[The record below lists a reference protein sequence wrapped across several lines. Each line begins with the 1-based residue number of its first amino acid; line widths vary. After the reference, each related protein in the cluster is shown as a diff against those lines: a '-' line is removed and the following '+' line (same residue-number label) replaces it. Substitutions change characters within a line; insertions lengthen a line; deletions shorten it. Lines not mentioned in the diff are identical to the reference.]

1 MTMPHTLSPS
11 PPTTGTLPPNDRRSA
26 SQARPTPPRRTA
38 AAKMSSSRTE
48 PLSVEAMLEK
58 QRAAAQFK
66 VRRDGE
72 KCLGV
77 PPADVSFQP
86 KFLSKAER
94 QKQLL
99 EKQNAESREHHERE
113 EKERRERDEFE
124 KKARMAANSSANGG
138 AGRGA
143 VRMQTEQ
150 YEPRERGRRNG
161 QGEWMRG
168 AMGARGDG
176 RGASNGSARPNHSN
190 ASSPPPTPAA
200 GTSQKGAKDADLT
213 EAERALIR
221 NKYLGV
227 QEKSRKKTRK
237 QLNDKKLMFDWDQTE
252 DTSDKLNPVLFDN
265 HVEATAFGVGA
276 RAGMDAA
283 QRQQGPA
290 PTTNGDPLRRGAKS
304 AFAEKHW
311 SEKPLDE
318 MKERDWRI
326 FREDF
331 GIAAK
336 GGHIPKPLRSWQES
350 DIPGTILRTIED
362 IGYAEPSPIQRQ
374 AIPIG
379 LQNRDLIGIAET
391 GSGKT
396 ASFVIPMLA
405 YISQLPRLSESNRH
419 LGPYALIIAPTR
431 ELAQQIEVETT
442 KFTANMGY
450 TCVSIVGGR
459 DMNDQAYNLRN
470 GAEIIV
476 ATPGRL
482 KDCVERHVLVLS
494 QCLYLVLDEAD
505 KSIGLGFADVLDY
518 IMDSMPASNLKP
530 DSEESE
536 DPLAL
541 MRTEGAMTPK
551 YRVTMLYSA
560 TMPVSVERLAKNYL
574 RRPATITIGNA
585 NQAVGTVEQRIEF
598 IQGEEK
604 KKARLLQILS
614 LGFEPPIIVFS
625 TTIQSVDSLSHE
637 IRKAGFN
644 VAVLHSKKTQTQ
656 REEALASLRS
666 GECPILVA
674 TDLAGRGIDVP
685 DVSAVINVSFPTSF
699 EAYIHR
705 IGRTGRAGKRGVAF
719 TFLESSDEDFFYD
732 LKQELVRSPISTVP
746 RELDRHPA
754 AQIRQSKDYK
764 RKRDD
769 EY

>member
-1 MTMPHTLSPS
+1 MI
-11 PPTTGTLPPNDRRSA
+11 
-26 SQARPTPPRRTA
+26 
-38 AAKMSSSRTE
+38 KW
-48 PLSVEAMLEK
+48 
-58 QRAAAQFK
+58 
-66 VRRDGE
+66 RDVDWDCI
-72 KCLGV
+72 K
-77 PPADVSFQP
+77 P

-94 QKQLL
+94 QKQIM
-99 EKQNAESREHHERE
+99 EKQEAEDRERRERE
-113 EKERRERDEFE
+113 EKERKEREEFE
-124 KKARMAANSSANGG
+124 KKARLASFNTEEKFHGYS
-138 AGRGA
+138 
-143 VRMQTEQ
+143 EQ
-150 YEPRERGRRNG
+150 YDPRDRGRRVGYPEVTRNG
-161 QGEWMRG
+161 RTNGKIG
-168 AMGARGDG
+168 VA
-176 RGASNGSARPNHSN
+176 NGSARPTSAAVSASVSASV
-190 ASSPPPTPAA
+190 ASS
-200 GTSQKGAKDADLT
+200 SAKIQELDSSNLT
-213 EAERALIR
+213 EAEKTLIR

-227 QEKSRKKTRK
+227 EEKSRKKTRK

-252 DTSDKLNPVLFDN
+252 DTSDKINPIIYDN
-265 HVEATAFGVGA
+265 HIEATSFGAGG
-276 RAGMDAA
+276 RAGMDPA
-283 QRQQGPA
+283 QRQQSATGI
-290 PTTNGDPLRRGAKS
+290 GDPLRRGVKS

-311 SEKPLDE
+311 SEKELDE

-336 GGHIPKPLRSWQES
+336 GGHIPKPLRSWKES
-350 DIPGTILRTIED
+350 DIPGTILRAIED
-362 IGYAEPSPIQRQ
+362 IGYTEPSPIQRQ

-405 YISQLPRLSESNRH
+405 YISQLPRLSDSNRH

-431 ELAQQIEVETT
+431 ELAQQIEVETK
-442 KFTANMGY
+442 KFTDSMGY

-518 IMDSMPASNLKP
+518 ILDSMPASNLKP

-541 MRTEGAMTPK
+541 LQADGSSTPK

-560 TMPVSVERLAKNYL
+560 TMPSSVERLAKNYL

-585 NQAVGTVEQRIEF
+585 NQAVSTVEQKIEF
-598 IQGEEK
+598 VQGEDK

-614 LGFEPPIIVFS
+614 AGFEPPIIVFS

-637 IRKAGFN
+637 IRRAGFN
-644 VAVLHSKKTQTQ
+644 VAVLHSKKSQTQ

-705 IGRTGRAGKRGVAF
+705 IGRTGRAGKRGTAF
-719 TFLESSDEDFFYD
+719 TFLESSDEEFFYD
-732 LKQELVRSPISTVP
+732 LKQELSRSPISTVP
-746 RELDRHPA
+746 RELERHPA
-754 AQIRQSKDYK
+754 AQTRIVRDYK
-764 RKRDD
+764 RKRDEEKT

>member
-1 MTMPHTLSPS
+1 MDAIL
-11 PPTTGTLPPNDRRSA
+11 
-26 SQARPTPPRRTA
+26 QKQKEA
-38 AAKMSSSRTE
+38 AM
-48 PLSVEAMLEK
+48 
-58 QRAAAQFK
+58 FK
-66 VRRDGE
+66 
-72 KCLGV
+72 
-77 PPADVSFQP
+77 P

-94 QKQLL
+94 QKQIL
-99 EKQNAESREHHERE
+99 EKEEAERRAKCDRD
-113 EKERRERDEFE
+113 EKERKQREEFE
-124 KKARMAANSSANGG
+124 RKAREASNAQAEAGRAYTDQYNPRDRNRRQPNGNYHHQNGNHSAGRNGLHNGSNQHQAGPLSEANSL
-138 AGRGA
+138 
-143 VRMQTEQ
+143 
-150 YEPRERGRRNG
+150 
-161 QGEWMRG
+161 
-168 AMGARGDG
+168 
-176 RGASNGSARPNHSN
+176 
-190 ASSPPPTPAA
+190 ASSSKSET
-200 GTSQKGAKDADLT
+200 DHLT

-227 QEKSRKKTRK
+227 EEKSRKKTRK
-237 QLNDKKLMFDWDQTE
+237 QLNDKRMMFDWDQTE
-252 DTSDKLNPVLFDN
+252 DTSDKLNPVIFDN
-265 HVEATAFGVGA
+265 HIEATVFGAGG
-276 RAGMDAA
+276 RAGMDPA
-283 QRQQGPA
+283 QRTQPHQAQHQQV
-290 PTTNGDPLRRGAKS
+290 TRTNGDPLRRGAKS

-311 SEKPLDE
+311 SEKQLDE

-336 GGHIPKPLRSWQES
+336 GGHIPKPLRSWKES
-350 DIPGTILRTIED
+350 DIPGAIIRAIDE
-362 IGYAEPSPIQRQ
+362 IGYEEPSPIQRQ

-405 YISQLPRLSESNRH
+405 YISQLPRLSDANRH

-431 ELAQQIEVETT
+431 ELAQQIEGETK
-442 KFTANMGY
+442 KFTSSMGY

-459 DMNDQAYNLRN
+459 DMNDQAYSLRN

-518 IMDSMPASNLKP
+518 ILDSMPASNLKP

-541 MRTEGAMTPK
+541 MRNEGAMTPK

-560 TMPVSVERLAKNYL
+560 TMPSSVERLAKNYL

-585 NQAVGTVEQRIEF
+585 NQAVGTVEQRVEF
-598 IQGEEK
+598 IQGEDK
-604 KKARLLQILS
+604 KKARLMQILS

-625 TTIQSVDSLSHE
+625 TTIQSVDSLSHD
-637 IRKAGFN
+637 IRRAGFN

-666 GECPILVA
+666 GDCPILVA

-705 IGRTGRAGKRGVAF
+705 IGRTGRAGKKGVAF
-719 TFLESSDEDFFYD
+719 TFLEAGDEEFFYD
-732 LKQELVRSPISTVP
+732 LKQELSRSAISTVP

-754 AQIRQSKDYK
+754 AQTRIVRDGK
-764 RKRDD
+764 RRR
-769 EY
+769 EEGQTEF